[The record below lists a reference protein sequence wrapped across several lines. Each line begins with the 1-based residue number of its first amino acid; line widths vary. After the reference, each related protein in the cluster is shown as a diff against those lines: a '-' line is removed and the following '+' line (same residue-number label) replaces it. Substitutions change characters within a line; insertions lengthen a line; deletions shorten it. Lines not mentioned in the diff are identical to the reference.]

1 MKTKRLTLLSMLL
14 AISIVLAIVETFLPP
29 IPVPGVKLGL
39 ANVVTLIILVIF
51 NRKDAFIVLMIRIVL
66 VALLRGNIFNI
77 SFFLSLSGGIMAY
90 ILMILSYKFKYFSL
104 IGVSISGAFGHS
116 LGQIIMAI
124 FLLST
129 PSLIYY
135 FPYILLLSIGTGVV
149 TGYIAIY
156 AKQIMLKLEV

>member
-1 MKTKRLTLLSMLL
+1 MLL

-51 NRKDAFIVLMIRIVL
+51 NRKDAFIVLIIRIVL
-66 VALLRGNIFNI
+66 VSLLRGNIFNI
-77 SFFLSLSGGIMAY
+77 SFFLSLSGGLMAY
-90 ILMILSYKFKYFSL
+90 ILMVLSYKFKYFSL
-104 IGVSISGAFGHS
+104 VGVSISGAFGHS

>member
-1 MKTKRLTLLSMLL
+1 
-14 AISIVLAIVETFLPP
+14 
-29 IPVPGVKLGL
+29 
-39 ANVVTLIILVIF
+39 LVIF

>member
-1 MKTKRLTLLSMLL
+1 MLL